1 MSKIKP
7 VVTALKRQHSDLFY
21 STFKFKPESNITSKL
36 LIMLQ
41 KDLIHLILKSI
52 FKFQKF
58 QKFENENNFPEIM
71 RFCFSAF

>member
-1 MSKIKP
+1 
-7 VVTALKRQHSDLFY
+7 
-21 STFKFKPESNITSKL
+21 
-36 LIMLQ
+36 MLQ

-71 RFCFSAF
+71 RFCFSAFWRISWKFFCPLTLEVIDDKESPDTFPK